1 MGRRKRGELPQMR
14 LHKHSGQAKVTV
26 NGHTRYLGRFGSQ
39 EAQSNYELFINGG
52 LDPTKK
58 KQGRVFGRRV
68 GFSDL
73 YPEVPRDW
81 YPVRLMPRQI
91 PGRHGVYIIAN
102 QLGDVEYVGRTC
114 NLQRRFMEH
123 KRWMHAGCAF
133 AWVCV
138 EQHELLFV
146 EAWFIATLRP
156 RENLI
161 RDRAAVDAGDRFV
174 SLPPARINIGRQ
186 MAVAQ

>member
-1 MGRRKRGELPQMR
+1 MGQRKRGELPQMR
-14 LHKHSGQAKVTV
+14 LHKASGQATVTV
-26 NGHTRYLGRFGSQ
+26 NGHTQYLGRFGSQ

-81 YPVRLMPRQI
+81 HPVRLMPRQI
-91 PGRHGVYIIAN
+91 PGVSGVYIIAN
-102 QLGDVEYVGRTC
+102 ELGDVEYVGRTC

-123 KRWMHAGCAF
+123 KRWMHAGYAF
-133 AWVCV
+133 TWVSV

-156 RENLI
+156 RENLR
-161 RDRAAVDAGDRFV
+161 RDGSAIHVGNRLVT
-174 SLPPARINIGRQ
+174 LPPARINIGKQ
-186 MAVAQ
+186 MAVSQ